1 MTHLTTSFASLL
13 QDRYGR
19 EPDAAVAGV
28 DHPVLAQML
37 AHRTHRAYL
46 PDPVGQ
52 DALNAA
58 IIAAQSAPSSSNLQN
73 WSVIAVT
80 DPARK
85 ARLSALCGNQSQIDQ
100 APLMLIWIAD
110 LARNKAI
117 SDALGGAGAVF
128 DYTEALMMGVIDSSL
143 AAQNA
148 ALAFEA
154 LGYGCCYIG
163 GARNQMAAMAQELG
177 LPPLTMAVFGLTV
190 GRPKPEVTTDI
201 KPRLPLSA
209 VLMAEGYQPPAAED
223 LAAYDDAMIAFQN
236 KQAMKPIGW
245 TKTVSRRFDGL
256 SALTGREQTR
266 DYLAAADFKLK

>member
-1 MTHLTTSFASLL
+1 ML
-13 QDRYGR
+13 QDRYGA
-19 EPDAAVAGV
+19 EPDAAVAALE
-28 DHPVLAQML
+28 HPVLTQML
-37 AHRTHRAYL
+37 SHRTHRAYL
-46 PDPVGQ
+46 ADPVAE

-85 ARLSALCGNQSQIDQ
+85 ARLNALCGNQSQIDQ

-117 SDALGGAGAVF
+117 STTLGGAGAVF
-128 DYTEALMMGVIDSSL
+128 DYTEALMMGVIDCSL

-154 LGYGCCYIG
+154 MGYGCCYIG

-177 LPPLTMAVFGLTV
+177 LPALTMPVFGMTV
-190 GRPKPEVTTDI
+190 GRPKPEVATDI

-209 VLMAEGYQPPAAED
+209 VLMAERYQPSTPED

-245 TKTVSRRFDGL
+245 TKTVSRRFDGV

-266 DYLAAADFKLK
+266 DYLAAAEFKLK

>member
-1 MTHLTTSFASLL
+1 ML
-13 QDRYGR
+13 QDRYGSA
-19 EPDAAVAGV
+19 PDAAVAAL

-37 AHRTHRAYL
+37 SHRTHRAYL
-46 PDPVGQ
+46 ADPVGQ
-52 DALNAA
+52 DALDAA

-85 ARLSALCGNQSQIDQ
+85 ARLNALCGNQSQIDQ

-128 DYTEALMMGVIDSSL
+128 DYTEALMMGVIDCSL

-154 LGYGCCYIG
+154 MGYGCCYIG

-177 LPPLTMAVFGLTV
+177 LPPLTMPVFGMTV
-190 GRPKPEVTTDI
+190 GRPKPDVATDI

-209 VLMAEGYQPPAAED
+209 VFMTEGYQPPAAED

-245 TKTVSRRFDGL
+245 TKTVSRRFDGV

-266 DYLAAADFKLK
+266 DYLASAEFKLK